1 LTKEEKYSKVL
12 RVRIDPDLLG
22 NVRREADKLEI
33 DISTYVR
40 WCIQT
45 GLYLEDLNLFIR
57 SRSDENSLD
66 ELPNSW
72 NNHRH

>member
-1 LTKEEKYSKVL
+1 LTKEEKYSKIL

-33 DISTYVR
+33 DISTYIR

-57 SRSDENSLD
+57 SRSDENHL
-66 ELPNSW
+66 EEIPNSLG
-72 NNHRH
+72 HR